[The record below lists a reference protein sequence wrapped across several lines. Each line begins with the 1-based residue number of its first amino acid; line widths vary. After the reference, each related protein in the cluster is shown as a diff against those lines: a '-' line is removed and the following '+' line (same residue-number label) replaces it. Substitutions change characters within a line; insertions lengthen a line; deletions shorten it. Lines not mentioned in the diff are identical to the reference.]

1 MDFLQSRLKFRQR
14 TPWEA
19 VDLGR
24 SLINSNLTYY
34 MALYAVLML
43 PFVIIGVLFSVL
55 FDMGGWLL
63 AWIWWLKPMYEYGV
77 LSALSIH
84 AFQPLPP
91 LKTAIKTGF
100 KLMARSQVI
109 GDLTWRR
116 LRPMRSFVLPIQQ
129 LEQLSG
135 GDFRIRQRELSRYG
149 GNTAT
154 GLTLMGNALEGIW
167 IYALMILAYWLLY
180 GNFIQQGLVQ
190 PSHMNEMSKLI
201 EAMRDSWA
209 NEELS
214 AFFNYTAMAYYLT
227 LVFWGPYYVAGGFTL
242 YLNARTQSEAWDI
255 RLTWQRLG
263 ERLRSGGAWCVAV
276 CVAAIMALSYSPA
289 SHAETL
295 PDEQSIQ
302 RNREQVLQ
310 QDPFYHVKQ
319 ENRWCW
325 LSCEKKAAK
334 ERPPVNFD
342 PMPVPT
348 GGAAI
353 LQILGYLVLALL
365 IIGLLFGLL
374 YWMRNRDSSGS
385 NHNKALDAPTTMFGL
400 DVRVEALPKDVSAQ
414 ALALLQTDPR
424 AALSLLYRATLSQL
438 INKQHL
444 PVKQHHTEGKVS
456 LLVNQQLPMLSPYF
470 QSLTNAWLRTAYGHQ
485 QLPLADMQDLCGLYA
500 QHFEQRTAA

>member
-24 SLINSNLTYY
+24 SLINSHLTYY
-34 MALYAVLML
+34 MALYAMLML
-43 PFVIIGVLFSVL
+43 PFVLIGVAGAWL
-55 FDMGGWLL
+55 FDLKGWLL
-63 AWIWWLKPMYEYGV
+63 AWIWWLKPVYEYGV

-100 KLMARSQVI
+100 KLMARSCVF

-135 GDFRIRQRELSRYG
+135 SDFQTRKRELGRYG

-167 IYALMILAYWLLY
+167 LYALMILAYWFLY

-190 PSHMNEMSKLI
+190 PSHMGEFNNLV
-201 EAMRDSWA
+201 EALYDSWA

-214 AFFNYTAMAYYLT
+214 AFFNFSALAYCLT

-255 RLTWQRLG
+255 RLTWQRLS
-263 ERLRSGGAWCVAV
+263 ERLRSSSWCVAMV
-276 CVAAIMALSYSPA
+276 VAGLLVFGSNDMA
-289 SHAETL
+289 HAEAL
-295 PDEQSIQ
+295 PDEQRVTQS
-302 RNREQVLQ
+302 REQVLQ
-310 QDPFYHVKQ
+310 KDPFYHVKQ

-325 LSCEKKAAK
+325 LSCDKKATS
-334 ERPPVNFD
+334 ERAPIDFNPP
-342 PMPVPT
+342 PIAG
-348 GGAAI
+348 GGAAVMQ
-353 LQILGYLVLALL
+353 LLGYLVLILL
-365 IIGLLFGLL
+365 VIGLLFGVWQWLKS
-374 YWMRNRDSSGS
+374 RDGS
-385 NHNKALDAPTTMFGL
+385 QNNNKPQDAPTSMFGL
-400 DVRVEALPKDVSAQ
+400 DLRVEALPKDVSAQ
-414 ALALLQTDPR
+414 ALSLLQTDPR

-456 LLVNQQLPMLSPYF
+456 LLVNQQLPMLSTYF

-485 QLPLADMQDLCGLYA
+485 QLPIEDLQQLCGLYA
-500 QHFEQRTAA
+500 THFEQKAHA

>member
-14 TPWEA
+14 SPWEA

-24 SLINSNLTYY
+24 SLINSHLTYY
-34 MALYAVLML
+34 MSLYAVLML
-43 PFVIIGVLFSVL
+43 PFVLIGALFA
-55 FDMGGWLL
+55 WLL
-63 AWIWWLKPMYEYGV
+63 DLNAWFVAWIWWLKPIYEYGV

-100 KLMARSQVI
+100 KLMARSCVI

-135 GDFRIRQRELSRYG
+135 SDFRLRQREISRYG

-167 IYALMILAYWLLY
+167 LYALMILAYWFLY

-190 PSHMNEMSKLI
+190 PSHMNELGNLI
-201 EAMRDSWA
+201 DAFSDSWA

-214 AFFNYTAMAYYLT
+214 NFFNYSALAYYLT

-255 RLTWQRLG
+255 RLTWQRLS
-263 ERLRSGGAWCVAV
+263 ERLRSSSWCVAAA
-276 CVAAIMALSYSPA
+276 VAVLLSFSVSETAY
-289 SHAETL
+289 AENL
-295 PDEQSIQ
+295 PDEQKVTQS
-302 RNREQVLQ
+302 REQVLQ
-310 QDPFYHVKQ
+310 KDPFYHVKQ
-319 ENRWCW
+319 ETRWCW
-325 LSCEKKAAK
+325 LSCDKKAPS
-334 ERPPVNFD
+334 ERKPIDFNPPA
-342 PMPVPT
+342 PVQ
-348 GGAAI
+348 GGAAV
-353 LQILGYLVLALL
+353 LQVLGYMVLAFLV
-365 IIGLLFGLL
+365 IGLLFALWQWL
-374 YWMRNRDSSGS
+374 KNRDSLE
-385 NHNKALDAPTTMFGL
+385 NNNKPQDAPTSMFGL
-400 DVRVEALPKDVSAQ
+400 DLRVEALPKDVSAQ
-414 ALALLQTDPR
+414 ALSLLQSDPR
-424 AALSLLYRATLSQL
+424 GALSLLYRATLSQL

-456 LLVNQQLPMLSPYF
+456 LLVNQQLPMLSTYF

-485 QLPLADMQDLCGLYA
+485 QLPLEDLQHLCGLYA
-500 QHFEQRTAA
+500 NHFEQRGAV

>member
-43 PFVIIGVLFSVL
+43 PFVFIGVLFSVL

-209 NEELS
+209 N
-214 AFFNYTAMAYYLT
+214 
-227 LVFWGPYYVAGGFTL
+227 
-242 YLNARTQSEAWDI
+242 
-255 RLTWQRLG
+255 
-263 ERLRSGGAWCVAV
+263 
-276 CVAAIMALSYSPA
+276 
-289 SHAETL
+289 
-295 PDEQSIQ
+295 
-302 RNREQVLQ
+302 
-310 QDPFYHVKQ
+310 
-319 ENRWCW
+319 
-325 LSCEKKAAK
+325 
-334 ERPPVNFD
+334 
-342 PMPVPT
+342 
-348 GGAAI
+348 
-353 LQILGYLVLALL
+353 
-365 IIGLLFGLL
+365 
-374 YWMRNRDSSGS
+374 
-385 NHNKALDAPTTMFGL
+385 
-400 DVRVEALPKDVSAQ
+400 
-414 ALALLQTDPR
+414 
-424 AALSLLYRATLSQL
+424 
-438 INKQHL
+438 
-444 PVKQHHTEGKVS
+444 
-456 LLVNQQLPMLSPYF
+456 
-470 QSLTNAWLRTAYGHQ
+470 
-485 QLPLADMQDLCGLYA
+485 
-500 QHFEQRTAA
+500 